1 MVPSNRFR
9 SKASRSLPV
18 ILATILFAGCV
29 AHEPDQSAPYMQ
41 GQVKADSAFYLQQM
55 QQSTNDTKT
64 NWQLLAIRS
73 LLQEGKTNQAVQ
85 LFQALPQQVTAQQR
99 DEQALLAVEMK
110 LVQQDPASAKTLL
123 ASINPDTLTPAQ
135 SQRYWQAQIAL
146 NQGTPSIE
154 LLRALIAQE
163 PGLQGTAKQ
172 QNIDATW
179 QALSSMTQDQANALV
194 INTGEQTLRGWLDLQ
209 HMWFDNRNDATML
222 KAAIKDWQTRY
233 PDNPAAKML
242 PTQLANVQSFQPTS
256 VQKIALLLPLSGQA
270 AIFGRTIEQGFEA
283 AKNAGTTPVSQI
295 APQSVP
301 GSTAS
306 DSNTEAGVGQANPD
320 EATNTTENSANGDVV
335 SPSAA
340 SVDNLAGDTAA
351 ATPTDATA
359 TDASATPE
367 TPEVANTTAS
377 ADTQAINST
386 PANPSAEL
394 KVYDTSTQSIDQI
407 MAQVQKD
414 GASIVIGP
422 LLKENVR
429 AAVKINTTVNMLA
442 LNQPEEVQNQAN
454 VCYFALS
461 PENEAADAARHIWQ
475 SGERNPLVL
484 IPRNSFGSR
493 ISKAFAT
500 AWQELGGGVV
510 LEQQFGSVN
519 ELKMSINRNSGI
531 ALTGRPVQASLP
543 QQQSVTIGGLTIPA
557 PPSDTDI
564 TAGTSGKVDA
574 VYIVATQ
581 PELALIKPMI
591 TMRSGSHSG
600 GAVLYASSRSAQ
612 GGTGPDFRLEM
623 SGLQF
628 SDIPM
633 LSGGNNTLMQQ
644 ALGSVN
650 NDYSLA
656 RLYAMGVDAWTLA
669 SHFSQIRQVP
679 GYQIMGNTGDL
690 TANTDCVIKRKL
702 PWLMYQQGNVVPVN

>member
-18 ILATILFAGCV
+18 VLAAILFAGCV

-41 GQVKADSAFYLQQM
+41 GQVKAGSAFYLQQM

-85 LFQALPQQVTAQQR
+85 LFQELPQQVTAQQR

-110 LVQQDPASAKTLL
+110 LVQQDPDSAKTLL
-123 ASINPDTLTPAQ
+123 ANINPETLTPSQA
-135 SQRYWQAQIAL
+135 QRYWQAQIAL
-146 NQGTPSIE
+146 NHGTPSIE

-163 PGLQGTAKQ
+163 PGLQGKAKQ

-179 QALSSMTQDQANALV
+179 QALSSMTREQANALV

-222 KAAIKDWQTRY
+222 QAAIKDWQTRY

-242 PTQLANVQSFQPTS
+242 PTPLANVQSFQPTS

-283 AKNAGTTPVSQI
+283 AKNAGTTPVTQI

-301 GSTAS
+301 AS
-306 DSNTEAGVGQANPD
+306 ASNTEANGVQ
-320 EATNTTENSANGDVV
+320 TTPGTTADTAASANGGVV

-340 SVDNLAGDTAA
+340 SVDNLTGET
-351 ATPTDATA
+351 ATA
-359 TDASATPE
+359 TQTG
-367 TPEVANTTAS
+367 TTATTDTTTPDTPVVASTTPS

-394 KVYDTSTQSIDQI
+394 KVYDTSAQSIDQI

-414 GASIVIGP
+414 GASIIIGP
-422 LLKENVR
+422 LLKENVK
-429 AAVKINTTVNMLA
+429 AAVKINTTLNMLA
-442 LNQPEEVQNQAN
+442 LNQPEDVQNQAN

-475 SGERNPLVL
+475 SGQRNPLVL

-500 AWQELGGGVV
+500 AWQQLGGGVV

-531 ALTGRPVQASLP
+531 TLTGRPVQASLP
-543 QQQSVTIGGLTIPA
+543 QQKSVTIGGLTIPA
-557 PPSDTDI
+557 APSDADI

-581 PELALIKPMI
+581 PELALLKPMI
-591 TMRSGSHSG
+591 TMGSGSRNG

-679 GYQIMGNTGDL
+679 GYQVMGNTGNL
-690 TANTDCVIKRKL
+690 TANSDCVIKRKL

>member
-18 ILATILFAGCV
+18 VLAAILFAGCV

-41 GQVKADSAFYLQQM
+41 GQVKAGSAFYLQQM

-85 LFQALPQQVTAQQR
+85 LFQELPQQVTAQQR

-110 LVQQDPASAKTLL
+110 LVQQDPDSAKTLL
-123 ASINPDTLTPAQ
+123 ANINPETLTPSQA
-135 SQRYWQAQIAL
+135 QRYWQAQIAL
-146 NQGTPSIE
+146 NHGTPSIE

-163 PGLQGTAKQ
+163 PGLQGKAKQ

-179 QALSSMTQDQANALV
+179 QALSSMTREQANALV

-222 KAAIKDWQTRY
+222 QAAIKDWQTRY

-242 PTQLANVQSFQPTS
+242 PTPLANVQSFQPTS

-283 AKNAGTTPVSQI
+283 AKNAGTTPVTQI

-301 GSTAS
+301 AS
-306 DSNTEAGVGQANPD
+306 ASNTEANGVQ
-320 EATNTTENSANGDVV
+320 TTPGTTAGTAASANGGVV

-340 SVDNLAGDTAA
+340 SVDNLTGET
-351 ATPTDATA
+351 ATA
-359 TDASATPE
+359 TQTG
-367 TPEVANTTAS
+367 TTATTDTTTPDTPVVASTTPS

-394 KVYDTSTQSIDQI
+394 KVYDTSAQSIDQI

-414 GASIVIGP
+414 GASIIIGP
-422 LLKENVR
+422 LLKENVK
-429 AAVKINTTVNMLA
+429 AAVKINTTLNMLA
-442 LNQPEEVQNQAN
+442 LNQPEDVQNQAN

-475 SGERNPLVL
+475 SGQRNPLVL

-500 AWQELGGGVV
+500 AWQQLGGGVV

-531 ALTGRPVQASLP
+531 TLTGRPVQASLP
-543 QQQSVTIGGLTIPA
+543 QQKSVTIGGLTIPA
-557 PPSDTDI
+557 APSDADI

-581 PELALIKPMI
+581 PELALLKPMI
-591 TMRSGSHSG
+591 TMGSGSRNG

-679 GYQIMGNTGDL
+679 GYQVMGNTGNL
-690 TANTDCVIKRKL
+690 TANSDCVIKRKL

>member
-18 ILATILFAGCV
+18 VLAAILFAGCV

-41 GQVKADSAFYLQQM
+41 GQVKAGSAFYLQQM

-85 LFQALPQQVTAQQR
+85 LFQELPQQVTAQQR

-110 LVQQDPASAKTLL
+110 LVQQDPDSAKTLL
-123 ASINPDTLTPAQ
+123 ANINPETLTPSQA
-135 SQRYWQAQIAL
+135 QRYWQAQIAL
-146 NQGTPSIE
+146 NHGTPSIE

-163 PGLQGTAKQ
+163 PGLQGKAKQ

-179 QALSSMTQDQANALV
+179 QALSSMTREQANALV

-222 KAAIKDWQTRY
+222 QAAIKDWQTRY

-242 PTQLANVQSFQPTS
+242 PTPLANVQSFQPTS

-283 AKNAGTTPVSQI
+283 AKNAGTTPVTQI

-301 GSTAS
+301 AS
-306 DSNTEAGVGQANPD
+306 ASNTEANSVQ
-320 EATNTTENSANGDVV
+320 TTPGTTAGTAASANGGVV

-340 SVDNLAGDTAA
+340 SVDNLTGET
-351 ATPTDATA
+351 ATA
-359 TDASATPE
+359 TQTG
-367 TPEVANTTAS
+367 TTATTDTTTPDTPVVASTTPS

-394 KVYDTSTQSIDQI
+394 KVYDTSAQSIDQI

-414 GASIVIGP
+414 GASIIIGP
-422 LLKENVR
+422 LLKENVK
-429 AAVKINTTVNMLA
+429 AAVKINTTLNMLA
-442 LNQPEEVQNQAN
+442 LNQPEDVQNQAN

-475 SGERNPLVL
+475 SGQRNPLVL

-500 AWQELGGGVV
+500 AWQQLGGGVV

-531 ALTGRPVQASLP
+531 TLTGRPVQASLP
-543 QQQSVTIGGLTIPA
+543 QQKSVTIGGLTIPA
-557 PPSDTDI
+557 APSDADI

-581 PELALIKPMI
+581 PELALLKPMI
-591 TMRSGSHSG
+591 TMGSGSRNG

-679 GYQIMGNTGDL
+679 GYQVMGNTGNL
-690 TANTDCVIKRKL
+690 TANSDCVIKRKL

>member
-18 ILATILFAGCV
+18 VLAAILFAGCV
-29 AHEPDQSAPYMQ
+29 SHEPDQSAPYMQ

-73 LLQEGKTNQAVQ
+73 LLQEGKTGQAVQ

-123 ASINPDTLTPAQ
+123 ASINPETLTPAQ
-135 SQRYWQAQIAL
+135 AQRYWQAQIAL

-154 LLRALIAQE
+154 LLRALVAQE
-163 PGLQGTAKQ
+163 PGLQGAAKQ

-209 HMWFDNRNDATML
+209 HTWFDNRNDATML
-222 KAAIKDWQTRY
+222 QAAIKDWQTRY

-283 AKNAGTTPVSQI
+283 AKNAGTTPVTQI

-301 GSTAS
+301 EPA
-306 DSNTEAGVGQANPD
+306 SNTGADNAQGSP
-320 EATNTTENSANGDVV
+320 ATGTGTGTTENSANGDVV

-340 SVDNLAGDTAA
+340 SVDNLTGETATAA
-351 ATPTDATA
+351 PSGATA
-359 TDASATPE
+359 TDGVATPD
-367 TPEVANTTAS
+367 TPVAASTTPS

-386 PANPSAEL
+386 AANPSAEL
-394 KVYDTSTQSIDQI
+394 KVYDTSTQPIDQV

-422 LLKENVR
+422 LLKENVK
-429 AAVKINTTVNMLA
+429 AAVKSNTTLNMLA
-442 LNQPEEVQNQAN
+442 LNQPEDVQNQAN

-475 SGERNPLVL
+475 SGQRNPLVL

-531 ALTGRPVQASLP
+531 ALTGRPVQASLL

-557 PPSDTDI
+557 PPSDADI

-591 TMRSGSHSG
+591 TMGSGSRSG

-623 SGLQF
+623 NGLQF

-679 GYQIMGNTGDL
+679 GYQVMGNTGDL
-690 TANTDCVIKRKL
+690 TANSDCVIKRKL